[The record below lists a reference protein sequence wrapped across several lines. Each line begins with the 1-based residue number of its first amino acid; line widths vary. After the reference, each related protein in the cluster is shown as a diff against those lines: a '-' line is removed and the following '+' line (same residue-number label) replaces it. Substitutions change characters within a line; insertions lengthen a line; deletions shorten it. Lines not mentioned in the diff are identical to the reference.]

1 MTCKILSQERWQRFL
16 EDKLAPEE
24 SAEIMA
30 HLDSECE
37 DCQQFFAEMSPSME
51 RRMVDLHRELHN
63 RSEKPPVDAPFPI
76 KDLDMVGATITA
88 ELPARGRGWL
98 HSLFQFP
105 SHATGWL
112 GGAFAMLVVGIGIHQ
127 LYQTEPVIQHEKG
140 IAPVVSTIGLD
151 FAVGNRRQ
159 DGQLTV
165 RRGTVG
171 GEYPP
176 NTMLFVRYDISSG
189 GYVYL
194 VGYRHGKTE
203 LLYPQGRTSGE
214 FLPSGEHS
222 VTYDGQVV
230 GFPLEQMQ
238 GRYVIVGIYSPKPLN
253 VSKQVIPL
261 VARAVDDTAG
271 TIDNR
276 AIRPLGEAVA
286 ADAFYLN
293 VGAR

>member
-1 MTCKILSQERWQRFL
+1 MTCKILNQERWQRFL

-30 HLDSECE
+30 HLDTECE
-37 DCQQFFAEMSPSME
+37 DCQRFFSEMSPAVE
-51 RRMVDLHRELHN
+51 RQMVDIHRKLHGPYE
-63 RSEKPPVDAPFPI
+63 SAAEDVPI
-76 KDLDMVGATITA
+76 PQGQGTIGAAIL
-88 ELPARGRGWL
+88 EDRPARGWAWL
-98 HSLFQFP
+98 HPLFHFP
-105 SHATGWL
+105 SQTAGWL
-112 GGAFAMLVVGIGIHQ
+112 GGAFAMLLVGIGVQQ
-127 LYQTEPVIQHEKG
+127 LYYQEPVVQHEKG
-140 IAPVVSTIGLD
+140 IAPVASTIGLD

-159 DGQLTV
+159 DGQLAV

-194 VGYRHGKTE
+194 VGYRNGKTE
-203 LLYPQGRTSGE
+203 LLYPQGHTSGE
-214 FLPSGEHS
+214 FLTSGEHA

-230 GFPLEQMQ
+230 GFPLEKMP
-238 GRYVIVGIYSPKPLN
+238 GRYVVVGIYSPKPLN
-253 VSKQVIPL
+253 VSEQVIPL
-261 VARAVDDTAG
+261 VARAVNDTAG
-271 TIDNR
+271 TVDDR
-276 AIRPLGEAVA
+276 VIRPLGEAVA

>member
-30 HLDSECE
+30 HLDTECE
-37 DCQQFFAEMSPSME
+37 DCQRFFADMSPSME
-51 RRMVDLHRELHN
+51 RRMIDLHKELHN
-63 RSEKPPVDAPFPI
+63 PSEYTAVDMPVPV
-76 KDLDMVGATITA
+76 KESDMVGATIA
-88 ELPARGRGWL
+88 VDRPARGWEWL

-112 GGAFAMLVVGIGIHQ
+112 GAFAMLVVGIGIQQ
-127 LYQTEPVIQHEKG
+127 LYLSEPVIQHEKG
-140 IAPVVSTIGLD
+140 IAPVASTIGLD
-151 FAVGNRRQ
+151 FAVGSRRQ

-194 VGYRHGKTE
+194 VGYRKGKTE
-203 LLYPQGRTSGE
+203 LLYPQGKASGE
-214 FLPSGEHS
+214 FLPSGEHA

-230 GFPLEQMQ
+230 GFPLERMQ
-238 GRYVIVGIYSPKPLN
+238 GRYVVVGIYSPKPLN
-253 VSKQVIPL
+253 ASEQVIPM
-261 VARAVDDTAG
+261 VARAVDDAAG

-276 AIRPLGEAVA
+276 LIRPLGEAVT